1 MARGPIPWRGATE
14 CCRRNAVRRQAAFGG
29 AVQQDGL
36 SGFECGD
43 FRGEFAVFNGS
54 NEKFECRSFRRRG
67 NGITA
72 DNWRCAGFK
81 FHSETGE
88 LPGAETV
95 VSGTFKFKDKERGSC
110 LAAAQKLDG
119 LHIGKAFGPGMGI
132 DGSSEC
138 AFRTKGFTLSSRT

>member
-1 MARGPIPWRGATE
+1 MLPPGMRSGVRLPSAGPSSRTDCPGSSAVIFGESWPSLTAVMKNSSVGA
-14 CCRRNAVRRQAAFGG
+14 
-29 AVQQDGL
+29 
-36 SGFECGD
+36 
-43 FRGEFAVFNGS
+43 
-54 NEKFECRSFRRRG
+54 
-67 NGITA
+67 GITA
-72 DNWRCAGFK
+72 DNRRCAGFK
-81 FHSETGE
+81 FHTETGE

-138 AFRTKGFTLSSRT
+138 AFRTKGVHAFVKNLKMFSN